1 MQLIVDSEKSL
12 AEAARKIIDI
22 AGDYKIWIFDGDM
35 GAGKTTLIKNI
46 GVVYQI
52 VDNISSPSFS
62 LVNEYADIEDNL
74 YYHFDFY
81 RIKNELEAMDI
92 GVEEYFDSGEICFI
106 EWPQKIP
113 SLIPEEHM
121 LINIEIL
128 SPNSRKLTIKL
139 HDK

>member
-121 LINIEIL
+121 HINIEIL